1 MSVVHQFIE
10 TAGLTKHYRLGTQ
23 DVPALTDIS
32 ISISRGEF
40 VAIMGASGSGKSTLM
55 NQLGCLDTPTSG
67 SYVLEGVDV
76 AKLSSDELAD
86 LRNRKIGFCFQSFN
100 LLPRATALA
109 NVELPLLYAGLD
121 RAKRR
126 ERASAV
132 LDQVGLA
139 DRAHHLPTQLSGGQ
153 QQRVAIARALVNRPA
168 LILADEPTGTLDSRT
183 GLEILALFE
192 RLNRS
197 GITIILVTHD
207 QNVASFTKRIV
218 SLRDGFLVDDRAQAS
233 PANAGEILRRA
244 RSGAAA

>member
-1 MSVVHQFIE
+1 VVHQFIE
-10 TAGLTKHYRLGTQ
+10 TVGLTKHYRLDSQ
-23 DVPALTDIS
+23 VVPALTDIS
-32 ISISRGEF
+32 ISIGRGEL

-67 SYVLEGVDV
+67 SYFLEAVDV
-76 AKLSSDELAD
+76 SKLPSDELAD

-109 NVELPLLYAGLD
+109 NVELPLLYGGVD
-121 RAKRR
+121 RAGRR
-126 ERASAV
+126 QRAAAV
-132 LDQVGLA
+132 LEEVGLA

-192 RLNRS
+192 SLNRS
-197 GITIILVTHD
+197 GITIIIVTHD
-207 QNVASFTKRIV
+207 QNVASFTRRIIL
-218 SLRDGFLVDDRAQAS
+218 LRDGFLVEDRAQAN
-233 PANAGEILRRA
+233 PANAGEILRRV